1 MTRIAFINPNA
12 TEVMTQSCHAA
23 FATYLPDGYEAVA
36 ITNKMG
42 PPAIQGHK
50 DGEAAIPGLL
60 EIIAKSD
67 YEAYIISC
75 FDDTGLE
82 QARLITKSPVI
93 GIGQASFHYAAL
105 RSGLFNVLTTLEVSI
120 PVISNNIEN
129 QGFSGICNGVFASGV
144 PVLDLEHNPDVSYQI
159 VASHIRRLT
168 KKEPD
173 VAVILGCAGMTNIW
187 EKLQA
192 DFSTPLVDPV
202 TASAKMIVSLLVD
215 QRG

>member
-12 TEVMTQSCHAA
+12 TEAMTQTCHAA
-23 FATYLPDGYEAVA
+23 FAKYLPDGYEAVA
-36 ITNKMG
+36 ITNEMG

-67 YEAYIISC
+67 YDAYIIAC

-82 QARLITKSPVI
+82 QARQITKSPVI

-105 RSGLFNVLTTLEVSI
+105 RSGRFNVLTTLAVSI
-120 PVISNNIEN
+120 PVISENIGN
-129 QGFSGICNGVFASGV
+129 QGFSGVCNGVYASGV
-144 PVLDLEHNPDVSYQI
+144 PVLELEHNPDASRQI
-159 VASHIRRLT
+159 VASHIQRLT

-173 VAVILGCAGMTNIW
+173 IAVILGCAGMTNIW
-187 EKLQA
+187 QKLQA
-192 DFSTPLVDPV
+192 DFATPLVDPV
-202 TASAKMIVSLLVD
+202 AAAAKVIVPLLAD
-215 QRG
+215 

>member
-12 TEVMTQSCHAA
+12 TEVMTQTCHAA

-36 ITNKMG
+36 ITNEMG

-67 YEAYIISC
+67 YDAYIIAC

-82 QARLITKSPVI
+82 QARQITKSPVI

-105 RSGLFNVLTTLEVSI
+105 RSGRFNVLTTLAVSI
-120 PVISNNIEN
+120 PVISENIGN
-129 QGFSGICNGVFASGV
+129 QGFSGVCNGVYASGV
-144 PVLDLEHNPDVSYQI
+144 PVLELEHNPDASRQI
-159 VASHIRRLT
+159 VASHIQRLT

-173 VAVILGCAGMTNIW
+173 IAVILGCAGMTNIW
-187 EKLQA
+187 QKLQA
-192 DFSTPLVDPV
+192 DFATPLVDPV
-202 TASAKMIVSLLVD
+202 AAAAKVIVPLLAD
-215 QRG
+215 

>member
-12 TEVMTQSCHAA
+12 TEVMTQTCHAA

-36 ITNKMG
+36 ITNEMG
-42 PPAIQGHK
+42 PPAIQGHE

-67 YEAYIISC
+67 YDAYIIAC

-82 QARLITKSPVI
+82 QARQITKSPVI

-105 RSGLFNVLTTLEVSI
+105 RSGRFNVLTTLAVSI
-120 PVISNNIEN
+120 PVISENIGN
-129 QGFSGICNGVFASGV
+129 HGFSGICNGVYASGV
-144 PVLDLEHNPDVSYQI
+144 PVLELEHNPDASRQI
-159 VASHIRRLT
+159 VASHIQRLT

-173 VAVILGCAGMTNIW
+173 IAVILGCAGMTNIW
-187 EKLQA
+187 QKLQA
-192 DFSTPLVDPV
+192 DFATPLVDPV
-202 TASAKMIVSLLVD
+202 AAAAKVIVPLLAD
-215 QRG
+215 

>member
-12 TEVMTQSCHAA
+12 TEVMTQTCHAA

-36 ITNKMG
+36 ITNEMG

-67 YEAYIISC
+67 YDAYIIAC

-82 QARLITKSPVI
+82 QARQITESPVI

-105 RSGLFNVLTTLEVSI
+105 RSGRFNVLTTLAVSI
-120 PVISNNIEN
+120 PVISENIGKH
-129 QGFSGICNGVFASGV
+129 GFSGICNGVYASGV
-144 PVLDLEHNPDVSYQI
+144 PVLELEHNPDASRQI
-159 VASHIRRLT
+159 VASHIQRLT

-173 VAVILGCAGMTNIW
+173 IAVILGCAGMTNIW
-187 EKLQA
+187 QKLQA
-192 DFSTPLVDPV
+192 DFATPLVDPV
-202 TASAKMIVSLLVD
+202 AAAAKVIVPLLAD
-215 QRG
+215 

>member
-12 TEVMTQSCHAA
+12 TEVMTQTCHAA

-36 ITNKMG
+36 ITNEMG

-67 YEAYIISC
+67 YDAYIIAC

-82 QARLITKSPVI
+82 QARQITKSPVI

-105 RSGLFNVLTTLEVSI
+105 RSGRFNVLTTLAVSI
-120 PVISNNIEN
+120 PVISENIGKH
-129 QGFSGICNGVFASGV
+129 GFSGICNGVYASGV
-144 PVLDLEHNPDVSYQI
+144 PVLELEHNPDASRQI
-159 VASHIRRLT
+159 VASHIQRLT

-173 VAVILGCAGMTNIW
+173 IALILGCAGMTNIW
-187 EKLQA
+187 QKLQA
-192 DFSTPLVDPV
+192 DFATPLVDPV
-202 TASAKMIVSLLVD
+202 AAAAKIIAPLLAD
-215 QRG
+215 

>member
-12 TEVMTQSCHAA
+12 TEVMTQTCHAA

-36 ITNKMG
+36 ITNEMG

-67 YEAYIISC
+67 YDAYIIAC

-82 QARLITKSPVI
+82 QARQITKSPVI

-105 RSGLFNVLTTLEVSI
+105 RSGRFNVLTTLAISI
-120 PVISNNIEN
+120 PVISENIGK
-129 QGFSGICNGVFASGV
+129 QGFSGICNGVYASGV
-144 PVLDLEHNPDVSYQI
+144 PVLELEHNPDASRQI
-159 VASHIRRLT
+159 VASHIQRLT

-173 VAVILGCAGMTNIW
+173 IAVILGCAGMTNIW
-187 EKLQA
+187 QKLQA
-192 DFSTPLVDPV
+192 DFATPLVDPV
-202 TASAKMIVSLLVD
+202 AAAAKVIVPLLAD
-215 QRG
+215 

>member
-12 TEVMTQSCHAA
+12 TEVMTQTCHAA

-36 ITNKMG
+36 ITNEMG

-67 YEAYIISC
+67 YDAYIIAC

-82 QARLITKSPVI
+82 QARQITKSPVI

-105 RSGLFNVLTTLEVSI
+105 RSGRFNVLTTLAVSI
-120 PVISNNIEN
+120 PVISENIGN
-129 QGFSGICNGVFASGV
+129 QGFSGVCNGVYASGV
-144 PVLDLEHNPDVSYQI
+144 PVLELEHNPDASRQI
-159 VASHIRRLT
+159 VASHIQRLT

-173 VAVILGCAGMTNIW
+173 IAVILGCAGMTNIW
-187 EKLQA
+187 QKLQA

-202 TASAKMIVSLLVD
+202 AAAAKLIVPLLAD
-215 QRG
+215 

>member
-105 RSGLFNVLTTLEVSI
+105 RSGRFNVLTTLAVSI
-120 PVISNNIEN
+120 PVISDNIRN
-129 QGFSGICNGVFASGV
+129 QGFSVICNGVYASGV
-144 PVLDLEHNPDVSYQI
+144 PVLELEHNPDASYQI
-159 VASHIRRLT
+159 VASHIQRLT

-173 VAVILGCAGMTNIW
+173 IAVILGCAGMTNIW
-187 EKLQA
+187 QKLQA

-202 TASAKMIVSLLVD
+202 AAAAKIIVPLLAD
-215 QRG
+215 

>member
-12 TEVMTQSCHAA
+12 TEVMTQTCHAA

-105 RSGLFNVLTTLEVSI
+105 RSGRFNVLTTLAVSI
-120 PVISNNIEN
+120 PVISENIEN
-129 QGFSGICNGVFASGV
+129 QGFSGVCNGVYASGV
-144 PVLDLEHNPDVSYQI
+144 PVLELEHNPDASCQI
-159 VASHIRRLT
+159 VASHIQRLT

-173 VAVILGCAGMTNIW
+173 ISVILGCAGMTNIRQ
-187 EKLQA
+187 KLQA
-192 DFSTPLVDPV
+192 EFSTPLVDPV
-202 TASAKMIVSLLVD
+202 AAAAKIIVPLLAD
-215 QRG
+215 

>member
-12 TEVMTQSCHAA
+12 TEVMTQTCHAA

-36 ITNKMG
+36 ITNEMG

-67 YEAYIISC
+67 YDAYIIAC

-82 QARLITKSPVI
+82 QARQITKSPVI

-105 RSGLFNVLTTLEVSI
+105 RSGRFNVLTTLAVSI
-120 PVISNNIEN
+120 PVISENIGN
-129 QGFSGICNGVFASGV
+129 QGFSGVCNGVYASGV
-144 PVLDLEHNPDVSYQI
+144 PVLELEHNPDASRQI
-159 VASHIRRLT
+159 VASHIQRLT

-173 VAVILGCAGMTNIW
+173 IAVILGCAGMTNIW
-187 EKLQA
+187 QKLQA
-192 DFSTPLVDPV
+192 DFATPLVDPV
-202 TASAKMIVSLLVD
+202 AAAAKIIVPLLAD
-215 QRG
+215 